1 MTVVDSWHGLRAGDQ
16 VGNLEYVVDEP
27 ALAQYRKLVG
37 VDGCFPNLMAEDCRA
52 MLGARAPGETL
63 TTVWQRLDF
72 MRPPILGRR
81 IQVGGWLREAR
92 HARDR
97 IWIRAAAFAVD
108 EIGTEILRS
117 EAAFEVGREYPQ
129 CGPIVEAAPMT
140 SSVNRLANGRA
151 GDSGHLGRVR
161 LPGQDALAVQRILA
175 NAMVEAEMPG
185 DGNGLT
191 AIAAGWLETILGG
204 DFGEDFR
211 WGGKLSIA
219 YHGAIWPGSELRCD
233 GVVLGHDTD
242 VGGVDTRRVVMSVRD
257 AADRRVATAEAVV
270 KSPSPLLQ

>member
-1 MTVVDSWHGLRAGDQ
+1 MTAVDSWHGLRAGDQ

-37 VDGCFPNLMAEDCRA
+37 VGGCFPNLMAEDCRA
-52 MLGARAPGETL
+52 LLITRAPGEPL

-81 IQVGGWLREAR
+81 IQVGGWLREVR
-92 HARDR
+92 HTRDR

-117 EAAFEVGREYPQ
+117 EGAFEIGRESTQ

-140 SSVNRLANGRA
+140 PSVSRLVNGRA
-151 GDSGHLGRVR
+151 GDSGHQGKLRV
-161 LPGQDALAVQRILA
+161 PGQDVLAVQRILA
-175 NAMVEAEMPG
+175 NAIVDAKMPG

-191 AIAAGWLETILGG
+191 AIAAGWLESILGG

-219 YHGAIWPGSELRCD
+219 YHGAIWPGSDLRCD

-257 AADRRVATAEAVV
+257 AADHRVATAEAVV